1 MMEVVR
7 RDSSPAVRLRRSIL
21 LQVLKR
27 TIAAFLADR
36 IPLVAAGVTFFFL
49 LAIFPAIFSI
59 VSLYGLFADRSS
71 IAHLVS
77 AVAPYL
83 PGGAID
89 VLRTDLVR
97 LGAEKPAKLNLAFFT
112 GMAIALWSA
121 SGGVSAL
128 IDAMNVAF
136 NRKETRGVL
145 KLTADALA
153 FTIVSIV
160 GMVAAVY
167 VAVVLPVALEHIP
180 YGQRLESAV
189 AILRWPIAFV
199 VAMLLVHLIYRIAP
213 DRRDEERPWIS
224 WGSASAAVLWILGTL
239 LFSWYVQTFGTYDRT
254 YGSLGSAVG
263 FLTWIWISVLILLAG
278 AELDSEITRARS
290 EQASILD
297 QASALS
303 VQSGDLHFK

>member
-1 MMEVVR
+1 LGASVT
-7 RDSSPAVRLRRSIL
+7 LR
-21 LQVLKR
+21 VLKG
-27 TIAAFLADR
+27 TFAAFLADR

-71 IAHLVS
+71 IAHLVNT
-77 AVAPYL
+77 VAPYL

-97 LGAEKPAKLNLAFFT
+97 LAAEKPAKLNLAFFT

-136 NRKETRGVL
+136 NREETRSFL

-153 FTIVSIV
+153 FTVLSTV

-167 VAVVLPVALEHIP
+167 VSVILPVGLEHIP
-180 YGQRLESAV
+180 YGRQLEGLV
-189 AILRWPIAFV
+189 AILRWPIACFA
-199 VAMLLVHLIYRIAP
+199 AMLLVHLIYRIAP

-239 LFSWYVQTFGTYDRT
+239 LFTWYVQTFGTYDRT

-278 AELDSEITRARS
+278 AELDSEIAKARG
-290 EQASILD
+290 EQANMPD
-297 QASALS
+297 QRSAVS
-303 VQSGDLHFK
+303 AQAGDAHFK